1 MGMRMTSIE
10 YILEVIQIVITGIK
24 KDRAILDMCKILMS
38 ETEQGKPKYSL
49 ELIDISWALKDVK

>member
-1 MGMRMTSIE
+1 M
-10 YILEVIQIVITGIK
+10 IQIVITGIK